1 MNNYLYFTNNLI
13 KRMPLKER
21 HSRLKAIRKLI
32 KNHRVESQETLLS
45 YLQKEGYEVTQATLS
60 RDLKMLKVGKVSD
73 GNAGYFYT
81 LPSDEENQES
91 EQIYKRDF
99 LRGYVSIDWSGN
111 IIVIKTFPGHANTVS
126 NALDNLN
133 LEDLLGTVAGDNC
146 LFACIKEG
154 VSGEDFVKK
163 LKTKIPEIEY

>member
-1 MNNYLYFTNNLI
+1 MNNYLYFINNLI

-133 LEDLLGTVAGDNC
+133 LENLLGTVAGDNC